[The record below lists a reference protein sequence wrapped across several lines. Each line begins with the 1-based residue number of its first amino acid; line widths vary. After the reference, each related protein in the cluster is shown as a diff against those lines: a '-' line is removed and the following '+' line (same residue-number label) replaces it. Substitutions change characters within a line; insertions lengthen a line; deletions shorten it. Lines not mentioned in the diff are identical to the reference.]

1 LTQLQSQET
10 KEEELTKEQNTARG
24 LISEANKKLSEA
36 VNQNNMQ
43 FAKVAQ
49 IMLSSGNDHLTR
61 ASKQVE
67 DIRTEIQGLKRK
79 LAQCETHSKNQ
90 HDVGHAAKKKK

>member
-1 LTQLQSQET
+1 MQS
-10 KEEELTKEQNTARG
+10 
-24 LISEANKKLSEA
+24 
-36 VNQNNMQ
+36 
-43 FAKVAQ
+43 AKVAQ
-49 IMLSSGNDHLTR
+49 IMLSSVNDHLTR

-90 HDVGHAAKKKK
+90 PDVGHAAKKKK